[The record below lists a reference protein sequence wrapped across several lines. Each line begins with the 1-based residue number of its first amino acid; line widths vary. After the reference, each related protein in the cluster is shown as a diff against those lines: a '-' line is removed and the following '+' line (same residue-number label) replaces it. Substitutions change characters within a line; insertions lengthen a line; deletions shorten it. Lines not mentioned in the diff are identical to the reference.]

1 MVLFLSS
8 MRIGQSS
15 AVHRPCH
22 LYEQARWLSQ
32 FENMCNLM
40 KIVTDGENLSPYSGI
55 FRQKS
60 HCVCCGK
67 GKYKQLT

>member
-1 MVLFLSS
+1 MMLFLSS

-15 AVHRPCH
+15 AGHRPYQ
-22 LYEQARWLSQ
+22 LYKKARWLSQ

-40 KIVTDGENLSPYSGI
+40 KIVTDGENSSPYSGVS
-55 FRQKS
+55 RQKS

-67 GKYKQLT
+67 SKCKQLT